1 MAGGT
6 EPEIDIPTEEARLE
20 ALQAFSMVGV
30 EGAANLE
37 KITRLA
43 ADIFGTPMSWV
54 SFVERDRQWLVSRTG
69 VELTETPRSASFC
82 SHTVQ
87 GDEPL
92 VVPDIDRDPR
102 FRDMVQQGPR
112 LRFYAGAPLITAG
125 GHRIG
130 ALCVGD
136 TEPRADFTE
145 ADTGILVRLAA
156 LVMEHLDLLRSEIVR
171 QSMMAFGNATDLAM
185 IATDANGVVA
195 FVNRAASR
203 IFGYRPEEMIGRN
216 CEMIMPERMREAH
229 RAAMARVAAG
239 GQSRLSGRT
248 LEVTGLRR
256 DRSEFPM
263 ELSLS
268 VWRRHDGG
276 VGMGAII
283 RDVSER
289 RQRDMRLLRLAN
301 HDPLTGLKN
310 RRRFEDVLGV
320 MMERGGRPAVLLLD
334 LDGFKEVNDT
344 QGHGVGDTVL
354 QAVAVRIAAALP
366 SEAVVARFG
375 GDEFAVLLPDS
386 GGPEFP
392 VATLAAQAVLR
403 AFVSPFITEGL
414 VFQLGVSIGCACA
427 PEHASDVEELIA
439 SADFAL
445 YRAKESGGRNWRL
458 FEPGMRD
465 AARAQRA
472 LQDELLRGLHRGEF
486 ELYYQPQV
494 ALDHGRIFGMEA
506 LIRWNHPRR
515 GLLYPGAFVEVLAGS
530 VLALPVGRWVMNE
543 ACARLA
549 TWRAAGIA
557 DVRVGI
563 NIFPAQF
570 RGGTFGAEVL
580 EAIRRHQLDPGSVE
594 IEVTEGVV
602 LDYDE
607 VAMAQISMLR
617 HSGVRVAL
625 DDFGTGYASLSALK
639 RFPLTTL
646 KIDRSFVTDLATSP
660 RDTAIARAMLSMGAE
675 LGLDV
680 IAEGVE
686 TRAQEQMLVE
696 LGCVCGQGFRYGRPM
711 PAAEALGVL
720 QRDAGQPRKGAAR

>member
-6 EPEIDIPTEEARLE
+6 QAKTDIPTEEARLE
-20 ALQAFSMVGV
+20 ALQAFNVAGV
-30 EGAANLE
+30 EGSSTLE
-37 KITRLA
+37 EITRLA
-43 ADIFGTPMSWV
+43 ADIFGMPRAWV

-69 VELTETPRSASFC
+69 VDIKETPRSSSFC

-87 GDEPL
+87 GDVPL

-102 FRDMVQQGPR
+102 FRDMEQIGTR
-112 LRFYAGAPLITAG
+112 LRFYAGAPLISAH

-136 TEPRADFTE
+136 TAPRGDFTE
-145 ADTGILVRLAA
+145 ADAGILVRLAA
-156 LVMEHLDLLRSEIVR
+156 LVMEHLELLRSEIVR

-185 IATDANGVVA
+185 IATNAKGIIL
-195 FVNRAASR
+195 FVNRAASH
-203 IFGYRPEEMIGRN
+203 IFGYGPDEMIGRD
-216 CEMIMPERMREAH
+216 CVMIMPERMREAH
-229 RAAMARVAAG
+229 SAAMARVSAG

-256 DRSEFPM
+256 DRTEFPM

-268 VWRRHDGG
+268 VWRRHDGE

-283 RDVSER
+283 RDISLR

-310 RRRFEDVLGV
+310 RRRFEDLLGAF
-320 MMERGGRPAVLLLD
+320 MERSGNPAVLLLD

-366 SEAVVARFG
+366 SDAVVARFG

-386 GGPEFP
+386 GGPDFT

-403 AFVSPFITEGL
+403 AFVSPFVTEGL

-445 YRAKESGGRNWRL
+445 YRAKEGGGRNWRL
-458 FEPGMRD
+458 FEPAMRD

-494 ALDHGRIFGMEA
+494 ALDRGRIFGMEA

-515 GLLYPGAFVEVLAGS
+515 GVLTPAAFVEVLAGS

-543 ACARLA
+543 ACARLEA
-549 TWRAAGIA
+549 WRAAGIG

-580 EAIRRHQLDPGSVE
+580 EAIRRHHLDPGSVE
-594 IEVTEGVV
+594 IEVTEGVM

-607 VAMAQISMLR
+607 VAMAQITMLR
-617 HSGVRVAL
+617 HAGVRVAL

-686 TRAQEQMLVE
+686 TPEQERMLIE

-711 PAAEALGVL
+711 AESEALGAL
-720 QRDAGQPRKGAAR
+720 QRDAERQQAGAAL